1 MNATY
6 VSPSPL
12 TRGISVFVEADTGIY
27 SFFWWRGGGARATV
41 RLFFSIWEGGGKPS
55 AIKGQTTDILRK
67 ISVGNMPIH
76 RVVL

>member
-27 SFFWWRGGGARATV
+27 SFFFGGGGGGGGASDCKTI
-41 RLFFSIWEGGGKPS
+41 FFFLGGGGS
-55 AIKGQTTDILRK
+55 LLR
-67 ISVGNMPIH
+67 
-76 RVVL
+76 

>member
-27 SFFWWRGGGARATV
+27 SFFLV
-41 RLFFSIWEGGGKPS
+41 VEGGGGRAGDCKTIFFLFGRGGS
-55 AIKGQTTDILRK
+55 LLR
-67 ISVGNMPIH
+67 
-76 RVVL
+76 

>member
-27 SFFWWRGGGARATV
+27 SFFFGGGGGGARATV
-41 RLFFSIWEGGGKPS
+41 RLFFSFWEGGEAFCDRG
-55 AIKGQTTDILRK
+55 TDYRYLTQNQCR
-67 ISVGNMPIH
+67 
-76 RVVL
+76 

>member
-27 SFFWWRGGGARATV
+27 SFFLVEGGGGASDCKTI
-41 RLFFSIWEGGGKPS
+41 FFFLGGGGS
-55 AIKGQTTDILRK
+55 LLR
-67 ISVGNMPIH
+67 
-76 RVVL
+76 

>member
-27 SFFWWRGGGARATV
+27 SFFLVEGGGARATA
-41 RLFFSIWEGGGKPS
+41 RLFFSFWEGGEAFCDRG
-55 AIKGQTTDILRK
+55 TDYRYLTQNQCR
-67 ISVGNMPIH
+67 
-76 RVVL
+76 

>member
-27 SFFWWRGGGARATV
+27 SFFLVVEGWWRGG
-41 RLFFSIWEGGGKPS
+41 EGGG
-55 AIKGQTTDILRK
+55 AGGRL
-67 ISVGNMPIH
+67 
-76 RVVL
+76 

>member
-27 SFFWWRGGGARATV
+27 SFFLV
-41 RLFFSIWEGGGKPS
+41 VEGGGGGGGRAGDCKTIFFLFGRGGS
-55 AIKGQTTDILRK
+55 LLR
-67 ISVGNMPIH
+67 
-76 RVVL
+76 

>member
-27 SFFWWRGGGARATV
+27 SFFLVEGGGARATV
-41 RLFFSIWEGGGKPS
+41 RLFFSFWEGGKPS
-55 AIKGQTTDILRK
+55 AIEGQTTDILRK

>member
-27 SFFWWRGGGARATV
+27 SFFLVEGGGGAGDCKTIFF
-41 RLFFSIWEGGGKPS
+41 LFGRGGS
-55 AIKGQTTDILRK
+55 LLR
-67 ISVGNMPIH
+67 
-76 RVVL
+76 

>member
-27 SFFWWRGGGARATV
+27 SFFFGGGGGGGAGDCKTI
-41 RLFFSIWEGGGKPS
+41 FFFLGGGE
-55 AIKGQTTDILRK
+55 AFCDRGTDYRYLTQNQCR
-67 ISVGNMPIH
+67 
-76 RVVL
+76 

>member
-27 SFFWWRGGGARATV
+27 SFFFGGGGGGARATA
-41 RLFFSIWEGGGKPS
+41 RLFFFFWEGGEAFCDRG
-55 AIKGQTTDILRK
+55 TDYRYLTQNQCR
-67 ISVGNMPIH
+67 
-76 RVVL
+76 

>member
-27 SFFWWRGGGARATV
+27 SFFLVVEGGGGAGG
-41 RLFFSIWEGGGKPS
+41 RL
-55 AIKGQTTDILRK
+55 
-67 ISVGNMPIH
+67 
-76 RVVL
+76 

>member
-27 SFFWWRGGGARATV
+27 SFFFGGGGGGASDCKTI
-41 RLFFSIWEGGGKPS
+41 FFFLGGGGS
-55 AIKGQTTDILRK
+55 LLR
-67 ISVGNMPIH
+67 
-76 RVVL
+76 

>member
-27 SFFWWRGGGARATV
+27 SFFLV
-41 RLFFSIWEGGGKPS
+41 VEGGGGRAGDCKTIFFFLEGEG
-55 AIKGQTTDILRK
+55 AFCDRGTDYRYLT
-67 ISVGNMPIH
+67 
-76 RVVL
+76 

>member
-27 SFFWWRGGGARATV
+27 SFFFGGGGGASDCKTI
-41 RLFFSIWEGGGKPS
+41 FFFLGGGGS
-55 AIKGQTTDILRK
+55 LLR
-67 ISVGNMPIH
+67 
-76 RVVL
+76 